1 MGELVEYIPDNNEQ
15 RSIDISNQEE
25 LYDYTEEDT
34 TPRSLLDEANDEGN
48 DISSKELRIEI
59 EKNDNNYVKNNY
71 VGCIVM

>member
-1 MGELVEYIPDNNEQ
+1 MGELVEYIPDNNEEH
-15 RSIDISNQEE
+15 SIDISNQEE

-34 TPRSLLDEANDEGN
+34 TPRSLLDETNDEGN

-59 EKNDNNYVKNNY
+59 EKNNDVKNNY